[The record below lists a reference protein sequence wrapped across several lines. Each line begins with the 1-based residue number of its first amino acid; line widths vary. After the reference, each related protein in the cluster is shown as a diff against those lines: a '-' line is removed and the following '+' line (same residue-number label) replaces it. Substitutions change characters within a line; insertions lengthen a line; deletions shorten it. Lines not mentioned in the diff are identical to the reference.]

1 MISQFKTEGVLRDH
15 VAKHGVH
22 VETSTEPTAIEQDA
36 DGVNVTL
43 KKVDDAG
50 KETIETVRASYV
62 IGADGGRSESSLII
76 SAATCG
82 STSTHRMHTG
92 VVRGFIGA
100 TFQGQTKDADGQVW
114 AECEIEGLSDDV
126 SASCLRR
133 AMQ

>member
-1 MISQFKTEGVLRDH
+1 MFEAIFSIAE
-15 VAKHGVH
+15 VACRPFFIAWDSCPFLSDPEEVMHC
-22 VETSTEPTAIEQDA
+22 SPAPYM
-36 DGVNVTL
+36 
-43 KKVDDAG
+43 VDDAG

-82 STSTHRMHTG
+82 SMSTHLLHTG
-92 VVRGFIGA
+92 VIRKFIGA

-126 SASCLRR
+126 STSCLRR